1 MYHAT
6 DIMMIYATNKHV
18 IYPDYKKNIY
28 KKAQHFHSK
37 FFYKYQQNIKFE
49 YS

>member
-18 IYPDYKKNIY
+18 IYSDYEKSMKKLY
-28 KKAQHFHSK
+28 TFT
-37 FFYKYQQNIKFE
+37 
-49 YS
+49 